1 MARKILKVIA
11 AFSLLLVLLAAAF
24 VVYAGWRWDAPVEA
38 GLPPIRAD
46 RSPAAVARGAAIFH
60 STCEVCHRG
69 PGSERVSGA
78 PVTDAP
84 AFLGSFHAP
93 NLTTHPQ
100 AGIGSYRDEELARL
114 LRYGVNRHGHRSLM
128 PTYAMG
134 DADVA
139 ALLGFLRSDDPLFR
153 ADPKPSPPSRL
164 SALGKAVL
172 VLSGSADLPD
182 RPTSGVP
189 VPPRQATTEYGRYLA
204 VAVFDCIGCHSPGFG
219 AKEPEA
225 EDAFVGGFE
234 FQDPSG
240 RPVTSRNLTPHETGL
255 AHYSRDDLAR
265 ALKSGLRPDG
275 SVLSAPMPLFRG
287 LEDVEIDALH
297 VYLKSLPARPAEGD
311 ARTPALRPASTP
323 KPASPA
329 ERFSSL
335 GCVACHGKGAHH
347 EGALARVAEKTPLEL
362 ARWIRNPELTLPGT
376 PMPSYA
382 TVLDDAAALELAT
395 WVRDGG
401 PKQLAAV
408 TP

>member
-1 MARKILKVIA
+1 MAGKILKLIA
-11 AFSLLLVLLAAAF
+11 ALIVLLGVALAAF
-24 VVYAGWRWDAPVEA
+24 VAYAGRRWDAPVDA
-38 GLPPIRAD
+38 PLPPLQAD
-46 RSPAAVARGAAIFH
+46 RSPAGVARGAAIFH
-60 STCEVCHRG
+60 STCEVCHRA

-84 AFLGSFHAP
+84 AFLGSFHAA
-93 NLTTHPQ
+93 NLTAHAT
-100 AGIGSYRDEELARL
+100 AGIGKYSDAELARL
-114 LRYGVNRHGHRSLM
+114 VRYGVNRHGHRSLM

-134 DADVA
+134 DADVR

-153 ADPKPSPPSRL
+153 ADATVAPPSRL

-172 VLSGSADLPD
+172 VLSGTAEIPE
-182 RPTSGVP
+182 RPASGVP
-189 VPPRQATTEYGRYLA
+189 VPPKAATKEYGRYLA

-219 AKEPEA
+219 SKEPDA

-240 RPVTSRNLTPHETGL
+240 RPVISRNLTPHETGL
-255 AHYSRDDLAR
+255 AHYSRDDLGR
-265 ALKSGLRPDG
+265 ALRSGLRPDG
-275 SVLSAPMPLFRG
+275 TVLSAPMPLFRG

-297 VYLKSLPARPAEGD
+297 AYLKSLPARPAEGD
-311 ARTPALRPASTP
+311 ARTPALRSASTP

-329 ERFSSL
+329 ERFTSL

-382 TVLDDAAALELAT
+382 SILDEASALELAT

-401 PKQLAAV
+401 SKGLAV
-408 TP
+408 VQ

>member
-1 MARKILKVIA
+1 MARKILKIIA
-11 AFSLLLVLLAAAF
+11 IFAFLFALAAAAF
-24 VVYAGWRWDAPVEA
+24 VVYAGRHWDAAVEVRF
-38 GLPPIRAD
+38 PPIRAD
-46 RSPAAVARGAAIFH
+46 QSPAAVARGAAIFH
-60 STCEVCHRG
+60 STCEVCHRA

-78 PVTDAP
+78 PLTDAP
-84 AFLGSFHAP
+84 AFLGSFHAA
-93 NLTTHPQ
+93 NLTAHPT
-100 AGIGSYRDEELARL
+100 AGIGDYRDEELARL
-114 LRYGVNRHGHRSLM
+114 VRYGVNRRGHRSLM

-134 DADVA
+134 DADIA

-153 ADPKPSPPSRL
+153 ADPKASPPSRL

-172 VLSGSADLPD
+172 VLSGTATIPG

-189 VPPRQATTEYGRYLA
+189 VPPKVATKEYGRYLA

-219 AKEPEA
+219 AKEPDA

-240 RPVTSRNLTPHETGL
+240 RPVISRNLTPHESGL
-255 AHYSRDDLAR
+255 AHYSRDDLSR

-287 LEDVEIDALH
+287 LDEVEVDALH

-311 ARTPALRPASTP
+311 ARTPALRPASSP
-323 KPASPA
+323 KAASPA
-329 ERFSSL
+329 DRFTSL
-335 GCVACHGKGAHH
+335 GCVTCHGKGAHH
-347 EGALARVAEKTPLEL
+347 EGALTRVGEKTPLEL

-382 TVLDDAAALELAT
+382 SVLDEASALELAT

-401 PKQLAAV
+401 PKKLAEVA
-408 TP
+408 P

>member
-1 MARKILKVIA
+1 MARKIIKTIA
-11 AFSLLLVLLAAAF
+11 GFALILGIAIAAF
-24 VVYAGWRWDAPVEA
+24 VVYAGWRWDAAADAP
-38 GLPPIRAD
+38 LPPLQAD
-46 RSPAAVARGAAIFH
+46 RSPAGLARGAAIFH
-60 STCEVCHRG
+60 STCEVCHRA

-84 AFLGSFHAP
+84 AFLGSFHAA
-93 NLTTHPQ
+93 NITAHPT
-100 AGIGSYRDEELARL
+100 AGIGSYRDAELARL
-114 LRYGVNRHGHRSLM
+114 VRYGVNRHGHRTLM

-153 ADPKPSPPSRL
+153 ADATVPPRSRL

-172 VLSGSADLPD
+172 VLSGMAEVPD
-182 RPTSGVP
+182 RPALGIP
-189 VPPRQATTEYGRYLA
+189 VPAKQATPEYGRYLA

-219 AKEPEA
+219 AKQPDA

-240 RPVTSRNLTPHETGL
+240 HPVVSRNLTPHETGI

-287 LEDVEIDALH
+287 LEDVEIDALYA
-297 VYLKSLPARPAEGD
+297 YLRSLPARPAEGG
-311 ARTPALRPASTP
+311 ARTPGRRPSSAP
-323 KPASPA
+323 KAASPA

-335 GCVACHGKGAHH
+335 GCAACHGKGAHH

-382 TVLDDAAALELAT
+382 SVLDEASALELAT

-408 TP
+408 GQ